1 MSLLRQRPPAPRQTW
16 TRLVRVPG
24 TTIEIPA
31 RRSDRARRVSLNMR
45 LDGQGVE
52 LVLPRRATYAEGLA
66 FAAQHRQWITAC
78 LSRVEPHLPFTPG
91 AILPYLGDELIIR
104 HCPTRRG
111 GVWREEDGLMV
122 TGQPEHLSRR
132 VHDWLRREARRE
144 MAARAYEKAA
154 IIQRAVGPV
163 SVRDTRTRWGSC
175 SVKGGLSFSW
185 RLVMA
190 PEAVL
195 DYVVAHE
202 VAHLRHHDHSLA
214 FWQTAATLTADMA
227 APRDWLRQHGPALQ
241 LYG

>member
-1 MSLLRQRPPAPRQTW
+1 MSLLRQRPSAPRQTW

-91 AILPYLGDELIIR
+91 AFLPYLGDELIIR

-175 SVKGGLSFSW
+175 ASDGAVSFCW
-185 RLVMA
+185 RLIMA
-190 PEAVL
+190 PEPVL

-202 VAHLRHHDHSLA
+202 IAHLVEANHSDRFWRLCASLTERMDWARAWLHHHGQSLH
-214 FWQTAATLTADMA
+214 
-227 APRDWLRQHGPALQ
+227 RIG
-241 LYG
+241 